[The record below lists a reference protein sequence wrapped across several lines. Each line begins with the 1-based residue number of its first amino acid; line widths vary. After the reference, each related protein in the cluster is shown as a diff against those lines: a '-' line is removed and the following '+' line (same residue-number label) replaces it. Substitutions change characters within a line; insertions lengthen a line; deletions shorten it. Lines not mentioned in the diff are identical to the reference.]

1 MLKEVRIEKI
11 RELLSKQ
18 GEIQVTDLAQR
29 FHVTEMT
36 IRRDLDLLSKET
48 AVIRTR
54 GGAYLA
60 PNTQQF
66 EPSYSSRQRESRE
79 YKDRIASKA
88 VELLDGANVIY
99 LDSGTTTEQI
109 LCHIDNSRNYMI
121 VTNGVNIAMESV
133 NHSRVSV
140 YLVGGEFRANTLS
153 TGGPSVEEQLLNFRY
168 DVAFLGANAIDA
180 SGNAFVGT
188 TLEVA
193 LKRNVIRNSERTYI
207 AAGSSKIGKISL
219 TPYVN
224 AAELDGI
231 ITDDGLPEELA
242 EQLKKANVN
251 LLIG

>member
-1 MLKEVRIEKI
+1 M
-11 RELLSKQ
+11 
-18 GEIQVTDLAQR
+18 
-29 FHVTEMT
+29 
-36 IRRDLDLLSKET
+36 
-48 AVIRTR
+48 
-54 GGAYLA
+54 
-60 PNTQQF
+60 
-66 EPSYSSRQRESRE
+66 
-79 YKDRIASKA
+79 
-88 VELLDGANVIY
+88 
-99 LDSGTTTEQI
+99 
-109 LCHIDNSRNYMI
+109 
-121 VTNGVNIAMESV
+121 
-133 NHSRVSV
+133 
-140 YLVGGEFRANTLS
+140 
-153 TGGPSVEEQLLNFRY
+153 
-168 DVAFLGANAIDA
+168 AFLGANAIDA